1 MGLFTCKS
9 SRQARQRAWRP
20 RSATTLSEKEQ
31 RTFYFCSF
39 LVTAQVMEVRS
50 CLNLPWRGHQRVQ
63 FFEGGEPCEI
73 SNAEKEGKSKNQP
86 SIMLPVIWLL
96 FGVILLTDAVSH
108 PKTNITS
115 RIHPSYGIASHEWSF
130 HGSFPSNS
138 HI

>member
-1 MGLFTCKS
+1 
-9 SRQARQRAWRP
+9 
-20 RSATTLSEKEQ
+20 
-31 RTFYFCSF
+31 
-39 LVTAQVMEVRS
+39 
-50 CLNLPWRGHQRVQ
+50 VQ

-73 SNAEKEGKSKNQP
+73 SNAEKEGKYKKQQ

-96 FGVILLTDAVSH
+96 FGVILLTDAVAH

-115 RIHPSYGIASHEWSF
+115 RIHPSYVIPSHEWSF